1 MAESE
6 FVFLGGNNLPQDWQE
21 TNRFVI
27 GELGFGTGLN
37 FLNSWKLFEET
48 TQPPQSLDFISFEK
62 YPLTA
67 PEIARHLQPYQDV
80 FEGRLQTLLTQYPL
94 IIPGFHRLVLNQRI
108 TLTLIFD
115 DVNAAIPKLLAP
127 VDAWFLDGFKP
138 ATNPDMWRRTL
149 FDHLARLSHN
159 GTRLA
164 TYTAAGQ
171 VRRDLAAAGFVIE
184 KVPGYGRKRHMT
196 IGRYPGVSS

>member
-1 MAESE
+1 M
-6 FVFLGGNNLPQDWQE
+6 FLGGNNLPQGWHGTD
-21 TNRFVI
+21 RYVI

-37 FLNSWKLFEET
+37 FLNAWKLFEVT
-48 TQPPQSLDFISFEK
+48 TQPSQSLDFISFEK

-67 PEIARHLQPYQDV
+67 AEIAHHLQPYEEV
-80 FEGRLQTLLTQYPL
+80 FEGRLQTLLAQYPL
-94 IIPGFHRLVLNQRI
+94 LIPGFHRVVLNQRI

-115 DVNAAIPKLLAP
+115 DVNAAIPKLVAP

-138 ATNPDMWRRTL
+138 STNPDMWRRAL
-149 FDHLARLSHN
+149 FDDMARLSHN
-159 GTRLA
+159 GTTLA

-171 VRRDLAAAGFVIE
+171 VRRDLTAAGFALE

-196 IGRYPGVSS
+196 IGQYSGANS